1 MLIFLDP
8 ELDHPNQLKFKSHY
22 HHAVIQHAT
31 QRSTSERPPTNPP
44 NSYLLLHFHNQPL
57 LICEV

>member
-31 QRSTSERPPTNPP
+31 QRSTSERPPHEPTK
-44 NSYLLLHFHNQPL
+44 
-57 LICEV
+57 LILASAFP